1 MYLVTVSFTPVYDK
15 KKRSTDKKSPK
26 MYSLLFNSNGGGP
39 ALAPWPCAVHI
50 RPMRVVTGV
59 AGAALTEVD
68 GFLMIAV
75 GGLMPVGFGKRDDAV
90 DTLLVIDLSDGVGDG
105 ALWAPPSDDASGF
118 VSLIFFSL
126 NQFVLFFQIFF
137 SFTFVIKFTSR
148 NLIISK
154 IKSHF
159 LKYFDKQTLFYTAP
173 KNIPLNL

>member
-1 MYLVTVSFTPVYDK
+1 
-15 KKRSTDKKSPK
+15 

-105 ALWAPPSDDASGF
+105 AL
-118 VSLIFFSL
+118 
-126 NQFVLFFQIFF
+126 
-137 SFTFVIKFTSR
+137 
-148 NLIISK
+148 
-154 IKSHF
+154 
-159 LKYFDKQTLFYTAP
+159 
-173 KNIPLNL
+173 

>member
-1 MYLVTVSFTPVYDK
+1 
-15 KKRSTDKKSPK
+15 
-26 MYSLLFNSNGGGP
+26 
-39 ALAPWPCAVHI
+39 
-50 RPMRVVTGV
+50 MRVVTGV

-126 NQFVLFFQIFF
+126 NQFVHFFQIFF
-137 SFTFVIKFTSR
+137 FFHFCYQIYIT
-148 NLIISK
+148 
-154 IKSHF
+154 KSD
-159 LKYFDKQTLFYTAP
+159 YFKDKKPLFEVFW
-173 KNIPLNL
+173 